1 MTPEEIKSAQ
11 LATCRLT
18 AAQLKEERPEAYQ
31 AQLTRNKLAKAKRQA
46 ANPQAY
52 LEKKALTRQAYLLKI
67 SDPAVKLKIQQDA
80 KAAHIARKAK
90 SDYDPSKRKANTKKY
105 IQEKRINS
113 PEHREKY
120 LTYMRGYNQAAH
132 AALKADPV
140 RWAAAQAKKA
150 AIAKARKARKAET
163 NNA

>member
-1 MTPEEIKSAQ
+1 MTPDITKSAKNRQ
-11 LATCRLT
+11 T

-52 LEKKALTRQAYLLKI
+52 LDKKALTRQAYLLKI
-67 SDPAVKLKIQQDA
+67 SDPAVKLKIKQDA
-80 KAAHIARKAK
+80 KAAHIARKA
-90 SDYDPSKRKANTKKY
+90 SPDYDPTKRKANTKKH
-105 IQEKRINS
+105 IQDKRLNS

-120 LTYMRGYNQAAH
+120 PTYMRGYNQAAH
-132 AALKADPV
+132 AALKADPE
-140 RWAAAQAKKA
+140 RWAAAQAKR
-150 AIAKARKARKAET
+150 AKARKSAKTET